1 MLRTYLYFAIVF
13 IGKICIF
20 YMLLESSEDEK
31 HYSECIALLL
41 KDNRKRY
48 LFILIDRLVN
58 FQPTKRKID
67 TLEVQFG

>member
-1 MLRTYLYFAIVF
+1 
-13 IGKICIF
+13 
-20 YMLLESSEDEK
+20 MLLESSENEK

-41 KDNRKRY
+41 KDNRKRH